1 MTQGSPGRHADADAE
16 GRGTL
21 GVKRG
26 LLPARRPNLILR
38 ESLGGKP
45 ALMPSRRRG
54 LSIITRPAAI
64 SIRSRGRSARE
75 THCDWPLPR
84 AARHGE
90 PFATASRVFGSVT

>member
-1 MTQGSPGRHADADAE
+1 VTQGSPGRHADADAE

-75 THCDWPLPR
+75 THWDWPLPR